1 MTVGET
7 PASHNPAD
15 LAAFVLPANKE
26 LQMVFQ
32 FELTQIN
39 ALRDASGDIEHLIHR
54 QWKIPE
60 FKSIVEK
67 WQIYGRE
74 EGYWNA

>member
-7 PASHNPAD
+7 PASHDAD
-15 LAAFVLPANKE
+15 ELAEYVLPENKE

-32 FELTQIN
+32 FELTQID

-54 QWKIPE
+54 PWKLTE

-67 WQIYGRE
+67 WQVYGRDK
-74 EGYWNA
+74 GYWNA